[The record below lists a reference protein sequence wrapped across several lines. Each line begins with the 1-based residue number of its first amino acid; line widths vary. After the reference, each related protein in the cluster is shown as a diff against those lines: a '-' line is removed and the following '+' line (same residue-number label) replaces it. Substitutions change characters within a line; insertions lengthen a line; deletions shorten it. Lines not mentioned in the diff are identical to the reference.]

1 MKRFLIFTG
10 FLLSGIFIKA
20 QTQENPSFGSE
31 NTFEIMTW
39 NIETFPKNGQISI
52 DYATQIIEALNVDF
66 IAIQEVSEIAAFDQL
81 VSNLT
86 NYKGKIESTYYDGLA
101 FLYKPDVITI
111 NKVYRIYST
120 SAYWNTFPRAP
131 MVIDITYQ
139 NQKIFIINNHLKCC
153 GDGLLNLSDPSD
165 EEYRRYEAMYLLKSF
180 MDLDLPNENI
190 ILVGD
195 LNDELTDPSIN
206 NVFEDVLN
214 DPTNYLFTDFDIA
227 TGNSSHWSYPSWP
240 SHLDH
245 ILISNELFDEFGLS
259 DSSIQTLKIE
269 DYLTG
274 GWDEYN
280 QNVTDHRPVALK
292 LLMDSGLGIKEVPEK
307 DTTQFINYPNPF
319 KSETT
324 FSFHNTYGNAEIQ
337 IYNVLGQLI
346 LSEKIPNGQ
355 TVYQWTPKGLT
366 IGIYYVKLILDKKE
380 VGNRKV
386 ILSK

>member
-1 MKRFLIFTG
+1 MKL
-10 FLLSGIFIKA
+10 FIKITTLFIYSLTTA
-20 QTQENPSFGSE
+20 QSINNLSFGTDA
-31 NTFEIMTW
+31 TFEVMSW

-66 IAIQEVSEIAAFDQL
+66 IAIQEVSEMAAFTQL

-86 NYKGKIESTYYDGLA
+86 SYNGYMESTYYDGLA
-101 FLYKPDVITI
+101 FIYKPDIITI
-111 NKVYRIYST
+111 NNIYRIYST

-131 MVIDITYQ
+131 MVIDITYN
-139 NQKIFIINNHLKCC
+139 NQTIFIINNHLKCC
-153 GDGLLNLSDPSD
+153 GDGTLNLSDIND
-165 EEYRRYEAMYLLKSF
+165 EEYRRYEAMYLLKTY

-195 LNDELTDPSIN
+195 LNDEITDNSSN
-206 NVFEDVLN
+206 NVFEEVLN
-214 DPTNYLFTDFDIA
+214 DPTNYLFADYDIA
-227 TGNSSHWSYPSWP
+227 IGNSSHWSYPSWP

-245 ILISNELFDEFGLS
+245 ILISNELFDEFAQN
-259 DSSIQTLKIE
+259 DSNTETIKID

-292 LLMDSGLGIKEVPEK
+292 LLMDSGLGIKEVPEN
-307 DTTQFINYPNPF
+307 DITHFINYPNPF
-319 KSETT
+319 NSETT
-324 FSFHNTYGNAEIQ
+324 FLFHKNDGNAEIQ

-355 TVYQWTPKGLT
+355 TEYQWIPKGLRN
-366 IGIYYVKLILDKKE
+366 GIYYVKLTLDKKE
-380 VGNRKV
+380 VDNRKV